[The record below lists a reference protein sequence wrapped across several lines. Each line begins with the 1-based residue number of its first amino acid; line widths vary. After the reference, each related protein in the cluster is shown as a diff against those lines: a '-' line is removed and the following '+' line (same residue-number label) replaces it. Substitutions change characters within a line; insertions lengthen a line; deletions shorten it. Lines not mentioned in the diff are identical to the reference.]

1 MLTAFFVNKPRLH
14 TDLQRFFCMFAV
26 STKYHFSQF
35 LDYNMDFEDFIISP
49 RNFKT
54 ESWQIGSRITKNI
67 KEDSIVLLFV
77 SDYRGVDGD
86 AEVQDFT
93 AIRKEF
99 YKLSQLDFEIP
110 VVDLGDLVSGK
121 SVQDTHYILQE
132 VLSACHY
139 KRALPVIIGGS
150 NDFAFSL
157 FSTLNFH
164 QKNISYTQISNI
176 ISLQQGEK
184 INEYTFLGKILG
196 SKNFSIK
203 NYHHLGYQKH
213 LNEADSV
220 KLIKE
225 VQFDIIRLAEMMNS
239 TEKTEPFFRKAD
251 LVTVN
256 CDAIESFGEPFSVN
270 PQVNGL
276 NRREI
281 CAYMKEIGL
290 SSNLKSVGIFNY
302 NIYTENQLNH
312 QLLAQMIWYLIEGIN
327 IQRSHPKERH
337 YELFYVLIGED
348 QYAFKR
354 DTFSNLWYFGDDENI
369 ENCIPC
375 SKRDFEEAKRG
386 MLNPRLTF

>member
-1 MLTAFFVNKPRLH
+1 
-14 TDLQRFFCMFAV
+14 
-26 STKYHFSQF
+26 
-35 LDYNMDFEDFIISP
+35 MDFEDFIISP
-49 RNFKT
+49 RNFRT
-54 ESWQIGSRITKNI
+54 ENWQIGNRITKEI
-67 KEDSIVLLFV
+67 KENSIVLLFV
-77 SDYRGVDGD
+77 SDYRGADGS

-110 VVDLGDLVSGK
+110 VVDLGDLVSGR
-121 SVQDTHYILQE
+121 SVQDSHYILQE

-139 KRALPVIIGGS
+139 KGAIPVIIGGS
-150 NDFAFSL
+150 NDLAFSL
-157 FSTLNFH
+157 FSGLNFH
-164 QKNISYTQISNI
+164 QNNINYTQISNI
-176 ISLQQGEK
+176 ISLDQGEM
-184 INEYTFLGKILG
+184 INERTFLSKILG

-213 LNEADSV
+213 LNEQDSV

-225 VQFDIIRLAEMMNS
+225 VEFDIIRLAEMMNS
-239 TEKTEPFFRKAD
+239 TERTEPFFRQAD

-256 CDAIESFGEPFSVN
+256 CDAIESFGDAFSMD

-290 SSNLKSVGIFNY
+290 SENLRSVGIFNY
-302 NIYTENQLNH
+302 NIYSENQLNH
-312 QLLAQMIWYLIEGIN
+312 QLLAQMLWYLIEGIN

-337 YELFYVLIGED
+337 YEMYYVLIED
-348 QYAFKR
+348 RQYAFKR
-354 DTFSNLWYFGDDENI
+354 DTFSNLWYFGDDEKI

-375 SKRDFEEAKRG
+375 SRRDFDEAKKGWLSARF
-386 MLNPRLTF
+386 TKI

>member
-1 MLTAFFVNKPRLH
+1 MN
-14 TDLQRFFCMFAV
+14 
-26 STKYHFSQF
+26 
-35 LDYNMDFEDFIISP
+35 FEDFIISP
-49 RNFKT
+49 RNFRT
-54 ESWQIGSRITKNI
+54 ENWQIGNKITKEI

-77 SDYRGVDGD
+77 SDYRGANGE

-93 AIRKEF
+93 AVRQEF

-110 VVDLGDLVSGK
+110 IVDLGDLVSGK
-121 SVQDTHYILQE
+121 SVEDSHYILQE

-139 KRALPVIIGGS
+139 KSAIPVIIGGS

-157 FSTLNFH
+157 FSGLHFH
-164 QKNISYTQISNI
+164 QKNINYTQISNI
-176 ISLQQGEK
+176 ISLKQGEN
-184 INEYTFLGKILG
+184 INEHTFLSKILG

-213 LNEADSV
+213 LNEQDSV

-225 VQFDIIRLAEMMNS
+225 VEFDIIRLAEMMNS

-256 CDAIESFGEPFSVN
+256 CDAIESFGDAFSMN

-290 SSNLKSVGIFNY
+290 SENLKSVGIFNY
-302 NIYTENQLNH
+302 NIYSENQLNH
-312 QLLAQMIWYLIEGIN
+312 QLLAQMLWYLIEGIN
-327 IQRSHPKERH
+327 IQQSHPKERH
-337 YELFYVLIGED
+337 YEIFYVLIED
-348 QYAFKR
+348 RQYAFKR

-375 SKRDFEEAKRG
+375 SRRDFDEAKKGWLGARF
-386 MLNPRLTF
+386 TKI

>member
-1 MLTAFFVNKPRLH
+1 MN
-14 TDLQRFFCMFAV
+14 
-26 STKYHFSQF
+26 
-35 LDYNMDFEDFIISP
+35 FEDFIIPP
-49 RNFKT
+49 RNFRT
-54 ESWQIGSRITKNI
+54 ENWQIGHKITKEI

-77 SDYRGVDGD
+77 SDYRGANGD

-93 AIRKEF
+93 AVRKEF

-121 SVQDTHYILQE
+121 SVEDSHYILQE

-139 KRALPVIIGGS
+139 KRAIPVIIGGS
-150 NDFAFSL
+150 NDLAFSL
-157 FSTLNFH
+157 FSALHFH

-176 ISLQQGEK
+176 ISLKQGEN
-184 INEYTFLGKILG
+184 INENTFLSRILG
-196 SKNFSIK
+196 SKNFQIK

-213 LNEADSV
+213 LNETDSV

-225 VQFDIIRLAEMMNS
+225 VEFDIVRLAEMMNS

-256 CDAIESFGEPFSVN
+256 CDAIESFSDAFSMN

-290 SSNLKSVGIFNY
+290 SENLKSVGIFNY
-302 NIYTENQLNH
+302 NIYSENQLNH

-327 IQRSHPKERH
+327 IQHSHPKERK
-337 YELFYVLIGED
+337 YEMFYVLIED
-348 QYAFKR
+348 RQYAFKR
-354 DTFSNLWYFGDDENI
+354 DTFSNLWYFGDDDNI

-375 SKRDFEEAKRG
+375 SRKDFDEAKKG
-386 MLNPRLTF
+386 WLSPRFTKA

>member
-1 MLTAFFVNKPRLH
+1 
-14 TDLQRFFCMFAV
+14 
-26 STKYHFSQF
+26 
-35 LDYNMDFEDFIISP
+35 MDFEDFIISP

-54 ESWQIGSRITKNI
+54 ENWQIGSRITKNI

-77 SDYRGVDGD
+77 SDYRGANGN

-93 AIRKEF
+93 GIRKEF
-99 YKLSQLDFEIP
+99 YRLSQLDFEIP

-121 SVQDTHYILQE
+121 SVQDSHYILQE
-132 VLSACHY
+132 IMSACHQR
-139 KRALPVIIGGS
+139 RAIPVVIGGS

-157 FSTLNFH
+157 FSALNLH
-164 QKNISYTQISNI
+164 QNHINYTQISNI
-176 ISLQQGEK
+176 ISLKQGEA

-213 LNEADSV
+213 LNETDSV
-220 KLIKE
+220 RLIRE
-225 VQFDIIRLAEMMNS
+225 VEFDIVRLAEMMNS

-256 CDAIESFGEPFSVN
+256 CDAIESFSEPFSIN

-290 SSNLKSVGIFNY
+290 SENLKSVGIFNY
-302 NIYTENQLNH
+302 NIYSGNQLNH
-312 QLLAQMIWYLIEGIN
+312 QLLAQMIWYLAEGIN
-327 IQRSHPKERH
+327 IQRSHPKERS
-337 YELFYVLIGED
+337 YEVFYVLVED
-348 QYAFKR
+348 RQYAFKR

-375 SKRDFEEAKRG
+375 SRKDFEEAKKGWLSTRFTK
-386 MLNPRLTF
+386 M

>member
-1 MLTAFFVNKPRLH
+1 MN
-14 TDLQRFFCMFAV
+14 
-26 STKYHFSQF
+26 
-35 LDYNMDFEDFIISP
+35 FEDFIISP

-54 ESWQIGSRITKNI
+54 ENWQIGNKITKEI
-67 KEDSIVLLFV
+67 KESSIVLLFV
-77 SDYRGVDGD
+77 SDYRGANGD

-93 AIRKEF
+93 AVRKEF

-110 VVDLGDLVSGK
+110 VVDLGDLISGK
-121 SVQDTHYILQE
+121 SVQDSHYILQE

-139 KRALPVIIGGS
+139 KGAIPVIIGGS

-157 FSTLNFH
+157 FSGLNFH
-164 QKNISYTQISNI
+164 QNNINYTQISNI
-176 ISLQQGEK
+176 ISLNQGEM
-184 INEYTFLGKILG
+184 INEHTFLSKILG
-196 SKNFSIK
+196 SKSFSIK

-213 LNEADSV
+213 LNEQDSI

-225 VQFDIIRLAEMMNS
+225 VEFEIVRLAEMMNS

-256 CDAIESFGEPFSVN
+256 CDAIESFSDAFSMN

-290 SSNLKSVGIFNY
+290 SENLKSVGIFNY
-302 NIYTENQLNH
+302 NIYSDNQLNH
-312 QLLAQMIWYLIEGIN
+312 QLLAQMLWYLIEGIN

-337 YELFYVLIGED
+337 YEMYYVLIED
-348 QYAFKR
+348 RQYAFKR

-375 SKRDFEEAKRG
+375 SRRDFDEAKKGWLDARF
-386 MLNPRLTF
+386 TKI

>member
-1 MLTAFFVNKPRLH
+1 MN
-14 TDLQRFFCMFAV
+14 
-26 STKYHFSQF
+26 
-35 LDYNMDFEDFIISP
+35 FEDFIISP

-54 ESWQIGSRITKNI
+54 ENWQIGHRITKEI

-77 SDYRGVDGD
+77 SDYRGANGD

-121 SVQDTHYILQE
+121 SVEDSHYILQE

-139 KRALPVIIGGS
+139 KRAIPIVIGGS

-157 FSTLNFH
+157 FSALHFH
-164 QKNISYTQISNI
+164 QKNISYTQLSNI
-176 ISLQQGEK
+176 ISLKQGES
-184 INEYTFLGKILG
+184 ISEHTFLSKILG
-196 SKNFSIK
+196 SKNFQIK

-225 VQFDIIRLAEMMNS
+225 VEFDIVRLAEMMNS

-256 CDAIESFGEPFSVN
+256 CDAIESFSENFSMN

-290 SSNLKSVGIFNY
+290 SENLKSVGIFNY
-302 NIYTENQLNH
+302 NIYSENQLNH

-327 IQRSHPKERH
+327 IQHSHPKERS
-337 YELFYVLIGED
+337 YEMFYVLVED
-348 QYAFKR
+348 RQYAFKR
-354 DTFSNLWYFGDDENI
+354 DTFSNLWYFGDDDNI

-375 SKRDFEEAKRG
+375 SRRDFDEAKKG
-386 MLNPRLTF
+386 WLSPRFTKA

>member
-1 MLTAFFVNKPRLH
+1 
-14 TDLQRFFCMFAV
+14 
-26 STKYHFSQF
+26 
-35 LDYNMDFEDFIISP
+35 MDFEDFIISP
-49 RNFKT
+49 RNFRT
-54 ESWQIGSRITKNI
+54 ESWQIGHQITKEI

-77 SDYRGVDGD
+77 SDYRGANGD

-121 SVQDTHYILQE
+121 SVQDSHYILQE

-139 KRALPVIIGGS
+139 KRAIPVIIGGS

-157 FSTLNFH
+157 FSGLNFH
-164 QKNISYTQISNI
+164 QKNINYTQISNI
-176 ISLQQGEK
+176 ISLKQGEN
-184 INEYTFLGKILG
+184 INEHTFLSKILG

-213 LNEADSV
+213 LNEQDSV

-225 VQFDIIRLAEMMNS
+225 VEFDIIRLAEMMNS

-256 CDAIESFGEPFSVN
+256 CDAIESFGDAFSMN

-290 SSNLKSVGIFNY
+290 SENLKSVGIFNY
-302 NIYTENQLNH
+302 NIYSENQLNH
-312 QLLAQMIWYLIEGIN
+312 QLLAQMLWYLIEGIN
-327 IQRSHPKERH
+327 IQQSHPKERH
-337 YELFYVLIGED
+337 YEIFYVLIED
-348 QYAFKR
+348 RQYAFKR

-375 SKRDFEEAKRG
+375 SRRDFDEAKKGWLGARF
-386 MLNPRLTF
+386 TKI

>member
-1 MLTAFFVNKPRLH
+1 MN
-14 TDLQRFFCMFAV
+14 
-26 STKYHFSQF
+26 
-35 LDYNMDFEDFIISP
+35 FEDFIIPP
-49 RNFKT
+49 RNFRT
-54 ESWQIGSRITKNI
+54 ENWQIGHRITKEI

-77 SDYRGVDGD
+77 SDYRGANGD

-93 AIRKEF
+93 SVRKEF

-121 SVQDTHYILQE
+121 SVEDSHYILQE

-139 KRALPVIIGGS
+139 KRAIPVIIGGS

-157 FSTLNFH
+157 FSALHFH
-164 QKNISYTQISNI
+164 QKSISYTQISNI
-176 ISLQQGEK
+176 ISLKQGEN
-184 INEYTFLGKILG
+184 INENTFLSRILG
-196 SKNFSIK
+196 SKNFQIK

-213 LNEADSV
+213 LNETDSV

-225 VQFDIIRLAEMMNS
+225 VEFDIVRLAEMMNS

-256 CDAIESFGEPFSVN
+256 CDAIESFSDAFSMN

-290 SSNLKSVGIFNY
+290 SENLKSVGIFNY
-302 NIYTENQLNH
+302 NIYSENQLNH

-327 IQRSHPKERH
+327 IQHSHPKERK
-337 YELFYVLIGED
+337 YEMFYVLIED
-348 QYAFKR
+348 RQYAFKR
-354 DTFSNLWYFGDDENI
+354 DTFSNLWYFGDDDNI

-375 SKRDFEEAKRG
+375 SRKDFDEAKKG
-386 MLNPRLTF
+386 WLSPRFTKA